1 MLGSLANGL
10 AVFIGSLIGLLFK
23 KGIGENYK
31 KILMDAMGLC
41 IFLIGIMGAIK
52 AQNILLLIV
61 SLAIGSVIGEYLKI
75 EENLDKLGDFI
86 ESKLVK
92 KKGSIAKG
100 FVTSTLIFCIG
111 SMAIIGALESGLNGN
126 HQTLFAKS
134 IVDGILSIIFAS
146 TFGIGVLFS
155 SISVFLYEGFISIAA
170 SSVKMFLVDSV
181 VSDISS
187 IGGVLII
194 AIGLN
199 ILDIKKIK
207 VGNMLPAIFIP
218 LIFFILKLMYFK
230 IIH

>member
-10 AVFIGSLIGLLFK
+10 AVLIGSLIGLLFK
-23 KGIGENYK
+23 KGISENYK

-41 IFLIGIMGAIK
+41 IFLIGIMGATK
-52 AQNILLLIV
+52 AQNILLLII
-61 SLAIGSVIGEYLKI
+61 SLAIGSVLGEFLKI
-75 EENLDKLGDFI
+75 EDNLDKLGDFL

-92 KKGSIAKG
+92 NQGSVAKG
-100 FVTSTLIFCIG
+100 FVTATLIFCIG

-155 SISVFLYEGFISIAA
+155 SISVFLYEGFISLAA

-199 ILDIKKIK
+199 IMDIKKIK

>member
-10 AVFIGSLIGLLFK
+10 AIFIGSLIGLLFK

-41 IFLIGIMGAIK
+41 IFLIGIMGATK

-100 FVTSTLIFCIG
+100 FVTATLIFCIG

-155 SISVFLYEGFISIAA
+155 SISVFLYEGFITLAA

-181 VSDISS
+181 ISDISS
-187 IGGVLII
+187 VGGVLII

-218 LIFFILKLMYFK
+218 LIFFILKVVYFK

>member
-10 AVFIGSLIGLLFK
+10 AIFIGGLIGLFFK

-31 KILMDAMGLC
+31 KILMDSMGLC
-41 IFLIGIMGAIK
+41 ILLIGIMGATK

-61 SLAIGSVIGEYLKI
+61 SLALGSVIGEYLKI

-100 FVTSTLIFCIG
+100 FVTATLVFCIG

-155 SISVFLYEGFISIAA
+155 SISVFLYEGFITIAA

-181 VSDISS
+181 ISDISS
-187 IGGVLII
+187 VGGVLII

>member
-10 AVFIGSLIGLLFK
+10 AVLIGSLIGLLFK

-31 KILMDAMGLC
+31 KILMDSMGLC

-52 AQNILLLIV
+52 VQNILLLIV
-61 SLAIGSVIGEYLKI
+61 SLAIGSVIGEFLKI
-75 EENLDKLGDFI
+75 EANLDKLGDFL

-92 KKGSIAKG
+92 NQGSVAKG
-100 FVTSTLIFCIG
+100 FVTATLIFCIG

-155 SISVFLYEGFISIAA
+155 SISVFLYESFIALAA
-170 SSVKMFLVDSV
+170 SSVKIFLVDSV

-199 ILDIKKIK
+199 IMDIKKIK

-218 LIFFILKLMYFK
+218 LIFFIFKVVYFN

>member
-10 AVFIGSLIGLLFK
+10 AVLVGGLIGLLFK
-23 KGIGENYK
+23 KGISENYK
-31 KILMDAMGLC
+31 KILMEAMGLC
-41 IFLIGIMGAIK
+41 IFLIGIMGATK
-52 AQNILLLIV
+52 TQNILLLIV
-61 SLAIGSVIGEYLKI
+61 SLAIGSVIGEFLRI

-100 FVTSTLIFCIG
+100 FVTATLIFCIG

-155 SISVFLYEGFISIAA
+155 SISVFLYEGFISLAA
-170 SSVKMFLVDSV
+170 SSVKIFLVDSV
-181 VSDISS
+181 VSDISAV
-187 IGGVLII
+187 GGVLII

-199 ILDIKKIK
+199 VLDIKKIK
-207 VGNMLPAIFIP
+207 VGNMLPSIFIP
-218 LIFFILKLMYFK
+218 LLFYILKLLYFNV
-230 IIH
+230 IH

>member
-10 AVFIGSLIGLLFK
+10 AILIGGLIGLLFK

-31 KILMDAMGLC
+31 KILMDSMGLC
-41 IFLIGIMGAIK
+41 ILLIGIMGATQ

-100 FVTSTLIFCIG
+100 FVTATLVFCIG

-155 SISVFLYEGFISIAA
+155 SISVFLYEGFIAIAA

-187 IGGVLII
+187 VGGVLII

-199 ILDIKKIK
+199 VLDIKKIK

-230 IIH
+230 VIH

>member
-1 MLGSLANGL
+1 
-10 AVFIGSLIGLLFK
+10 
-23 KGIGENYK
+23 
-31 KILMDAMGLC
+31 MDSMGLC
-41 IFLIGIMGAIK
+41 ILLIGIMGATK

-100 FVTSTLIFCIG
+100 FVTATLVFCIG

-155 SISVFLYEGFISIAA
+155 SISVFLYEGFIAIAA
-170 SSVKMFLVDSV
+170 SSVKIFLVDSV

-187 IGGVLII
+187 VGGVLII

-199 ILDIKKIK
+199 VLDIKKIK

>member
-10 AVFIGSLIGLLFK
+10 AILIGGLIGLFFK

-31 KILMDAMGLC
+31 KILMDSMGLC
-41 IFLIGIMGAIK
+41 ILLIGIMGATK

-100 FVTSTLIFCIG
+100 FVTATLVFCIG

-155 SISVFLYEGFISIAA
+155 SISVFLYEGFITIAA

-181 VSDISS
+181 ISDISS
-187 IGGVLII
+187 VGGVLII

>member
-10 AVFIGSLIGLLFK
+10 AVLIGSLIGLLFK

-31 KILMDAMGLC
+31 KILMDSMGLC

-52 AQNILLLIV
+52 VQNILLLIV
-61 SLAIGSVIGEYLKI
+61 SLAIGSVIGEFLKI
-75 EENLDKLGDFI
+75 EANLDKLGDFL

-92 KKGSIAKG
+92 NQGSVAKG
-100 FVTSTLIFCIG
+100 FVTATLIFCIG

-155 SISVFLYEGFISIAA
+155 SISVFLYEGFIALAA
-170 SSVKMFLVDSV
+170 SSVKIFLVDSV

-187 IGGVLII
+187 VGGVLII

-199 ILDIKKIK
+199 IMDIKKIK

-218 LIFFILKLMYFK
+218 LIFFIFK
-230 IIH
+230 IVYFNIIH

>member
-1 MLGSLANGL
+1 MLGSFANGL
-10 AVFIGSLIGLLFK
+10 AVLIGSLIGLLFK

-31 KILMDAMGLC
+31 KILMDSMGLC
-41 IFLIGIMGAIK
+41 IFLIGIMGATK

-100 FVTSTLIFCIG
+100 FVTATLVFCIG

-146 TFGIGVLFS
+146 TFGLGVLFS
-155 SISVFLYEGFISIAA
+155 SISVFLYEGFIAVAA

-187 IGGVLII
+187 VGGVLII

-199 ILDIKKIK
+199 VLDIKKIK

-230 IIH
+230 VIH

>member
-31 KILMDAMGLC
+31 KILMDSMGLC
-41 IFLIGIMGAIK
+41 IFLIGIMGATK

-100 FVTSTLIFCIG
+100 FVTSTLVFCIG

-155 SISVFLYEGFISIAA
+155 SISVFLYEGFITIAA

-187 IGGVLII
+187 VGGVLII

-199 ILDIKKIK
+199 VLDIKKIK

-218 LIFFILKLMYFK
+218 LICFILKLMYFK

>member
-10 AVFIGSLIGLLFK
+10 AILIGGLIGLLFK

-31 KILMDAMGLC
+31 KILMDSMGLC
-41 IFLIGIMGAIK
+41 ILLIGIMGATQ

-100 FVTSTLIFCIG
+100 FVTATLVFCIG

-155 SISVFLYEGFISIAA
+155 SISVFLYEGFIAIAA

-187 IGGVLII
+187 VGGVLII

-199 ILDIKKIK
+199 VLDIKKIK

>member
-10 AVFIGSLIGLLFK
+10 AILIGGLIGLLFK

-31 KILMDAMGLC
+31 KILMDSMGLC
-41 IFLIGIMGAIK
+41 ILLIGIMGATK

-100 FVTSTLIFCIG
+100 FVTATLVFCIG

-155 SISVFLYEGFISIAA
+155 SISVFLYEGFIAIAA

-187 IGGVLII
+187 VGGVLII

-199 ILDIKKIK
+199 VLDIKKIK